1 MGNGNGEES
10 HGETER
16 ENDENDSMDQKLVNK
31 DQMKKMYQRKKKR
44 LSQYKSPMDNVRQK
58 QEPHSLQI

>member
-31 DQMKKMYQRKKKR
+31 DQMKKMY
-44 LSQYKSPMDNVRQK
+44 
-58 QEPHSLQI
+58 